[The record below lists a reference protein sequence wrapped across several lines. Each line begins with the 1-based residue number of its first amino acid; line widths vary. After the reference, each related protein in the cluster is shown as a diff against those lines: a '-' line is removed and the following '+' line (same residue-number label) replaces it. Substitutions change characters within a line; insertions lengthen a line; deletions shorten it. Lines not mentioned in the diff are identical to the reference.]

1 MPPLCPKCNA
11 PMVIRIAY
19 RGTPRQREF
28 WGCSNFPSCRGS
40 RDVIPEQNYTNGGS
54 RSASPVDNAPMG
66 SVLTRNNAAQDYSIP
81 VKYEGEP
88 FRGFEL
94 MDTYETIA
102 CDSSVLSEI
111 RNENIDGSVVQESA
125 KFRVDF
131 TESDNLYLSHSQRQ
145 IVALVLRM
153 LCRGSITYNTRAVE
167 KAIEQL
173 IPGTVEYTD
182 DDFSDSRLLTTIR
195 PSYSF
200 DSRRE
205 KAFAEQILPRVLGPN
220 WPLFTSSQLLIPTMG
235 KLEETDPNFA
245 GQRTDFVVSNGRK
258 EVVIELD
265 GEEHYNHTE
274 KDKQR
279 DTFLQRNGY
288 KILRFDN
295 SDVDDDPEFIIGELS
310 SEVQKIRRQGNPNSI
325 SQKRI
330 VAAKL
335 IHQVQIA
342 ITSALNHATIAP
354 KCKVTLTATIG
365 GFSKEDINKILDIA
379 LKDLSELYD
388 HYCDLY
394 EEEHFFAIRSSS
406 KSPDCVICIG
416 CPEFTAPATI
426 LITDITTSRSIE
438 NSIPP
443 YSDVQ
448 IGSVEEDTLLYF
460 LDYVFHFDK
469 FREGQLAGVERL
481 LYNQDTIILLP
492 TGSGKSLIYQLA
504 ALICP
509 GKIVV
514 ISPLVSLMNDQLE
527 NLYYN
532 GIDCAISISR
542 GNYREAS
549 ELNNPGTVL
558 IYISPERLQIKGFR
572 DAINN
577 MQSSSRVFAV
587 AVDEAHCVSEWGHDF
602 RTAYLNIGRI
612 SRTIFNRSGLTP
624 TIIALTGTAS
634 TAVLKDVKRELEITD
649 YDAIITPESFDR
661 KELNFKVVQ
670 SSSDRK
676 KEELVELIDRAIPEF
691 FGKSAAGFY
700 RLRNDST
707 NCGIVFCPHVNGDYG
722 VTKVRSYLN
731 GTPMLSDVYAGSK
744 PKGASGNWEEDRRRA
759 ASEFKSNKTNT
770 LVATKAFGM
779 GIDKPNVRFTIHYG
793 VPSSIESF
801 YQEAGRAGRD
811 GERSLCALI
820 LSDENKQIDDFMLN
834 PTTPLEQVQEIVDQQ
849 RIDQKDDVSRMM
861 WFHVKSFKGID
872 FEVEQVA
879 QVIEK
884 IFVDDKL
891 SRDTV
896 VISCGGDSAE
906 DSLGNVQKAIQRLL
920 VLGVISDCTVDYS
933 AREIHVKPG
942 SIEAVDIQAKYAL
955 YVKGYNEGRISM
967 ELRKLNCVQET
978 PKRRYVLNA
987 ARVLTEFVYDTIE
1000 KGRRRGLREMVNATE
1015 AALRSRDPDKTLRTR
1030 IVRYFESTYSE
1041 ELTAVVEST
1050 DLGFSKIPE
1059 IIDGVALEADGEVV
1073 GGIRSANEAAGLRG
1087 GVSRYLESTPDHP
1100 GLLALRAL
1108 AELHCKDH
1116 SVSAIRDDFEAAC
1129 NFAITRYSSDRK
1141 TLTSFVSY
1149 FMRKIIERDPS
1160 LFAALVDGTSSFI
1173 DRDDL
1178 CAMLIDNPVL
1188 TEEQKMA
1195 PAIVFFS
1202 DMARKSMRSIK
1213 KVKGA

>member
-11 PMVIRIAY
+11 PMEKRIAY
-19 RGTPRQREF
+19 KGTPRQREF
-28 WGCSNFPSCRGS
+28 WGCSNFPSCRGT
-40 RDVIPEQNYTNGGS
+40 RDVEPEPSSRAGGITPS
-54 RSASPVDNAPMG
+54 PAAESAPTSYAGSQDN
-66 SVLTRNNAAQDYSIP
+66 SVQDYAIP
-81 VKYEGEP
+81 VKFEGEP
-88 FRGFEL
+88 FQGFEL

-102 CDSSVLSEI
+102 CDSSVLSAI
-111 RNENIDGSVVQESA
+111 RNETIDDSVVHESA
-125 KFRVDF
+125 KFRVDY
-131 TESDNLYLSHSQRQ
+131 TESDNLYLTPKQRQ

-153 LCRGSITYNTRAVE
+153 LCRGSITLNTRSVE
-167 KAIEQL
+167 RAIEQL

-182 DDFSDSRLLTTIR
+182 DDFSDSRLLTSIQ
-195 PSYSF
+195 PSYTF
-200 DSRRE
+200 DSPRE
-205 KAFAEQILPRVLGPN
+205 KKFAERILSRLLGPH
-220 WPLFTSSQLLIPTMG
+220 WPLFTSSQLLIQTMG
-235 KLEETDPNFA
+235 KLEATDASFA
-245 GQRTDFVVSNGRK
+245 GQRTDFVVSTGRK
-258 EVVIELD
+258 DVVIELD
-265 GEEHYNHTE
+265 GEEHYNHAD

-279 DTFLQRNGY
+279 DDFLQRNGY
-288 KILRFDN
+288 KVFRFDN
-295 SDVDDDPEFIIGELS
+295 SDVDDDPDYIIGELS
-310 SEVQKIRRQGNPNSI
+310 ADLRKITRQGNPNSAV
-325 SQKRI
+325 QKRI

-335 IHQVQIA
+335 IHQIQIA

-354 KCKVTLTATIG
+354 KCKVALTASIG
-365 GFSKEDINKILDIA
+365 GFSNVDLEKILTIA
-379 LKDLSELYD
+379 LQDLSDLFS
-388 HYCDLY
+388 HYCAIY
-394 EEEHFFAIRSSS
+394 EEDNFFAVRSSA
-406 KSPDCVICIG
+406 KSPDGMLCIG
-416 CPEFTAPATI
+416 RPEFTAPATI

-443 YSDVQ
+443 YSDIQ
-448 IGSVEEDTLLYF
+448 IGNVEESTLLYF
-460 LDYVFHFDK
+460 LDYVFHFDA

-509 GKIVV
+509 GKIIV

-542 GNYREAS
+542 DNYRATA
-549 ELNNPGTVL
+549 ELNNPGTVM

-572 DAINN
+572 DCINN

-602 RTAYLNIGRI
+602 RTAYLNIGRT
-612 SRTIFNRSGLTP
+612 SRAIFNRSGLTP

-649 YDAIITPESFDR
+649 YDAIITPETFDR
-661 KELNFKVVQ
+661 KELRFKVVQ
-670 SSSDRK
+670 SSSERK
-676 KEELVELIDRAIPEF
+676 KQELVELVDRAIPDY
-691 FGKSAAGFY
+691 FGKSAASFY

-722 VTKVRSYLN
+722 VTKVRSFLN
-731 GTPMLSDVYAGSK
+731 GTPMLTDIYSGSQ
-744 PKGASGNWEEDRRRA
+744 PKGASGNWEEVKRRA
-759 ASEFKSNKTNT
+759 ASEFKSNKVNT
-770 LVATKAFGM
+770 LVSTKAFGM
-779 GIDKPNVRFTIHYG
+779 GIDKPNVRFTVHYG
-793 VPSSIESF
+793 IPSSIESF

-811 GERSLCALI
+811 GNPSLCALI
-820 LSDENKQIDDFMLN
+820 LSDENKQVDDYMLN
-834 PTTPLEQVQEIVDQQ
+834 PTTPLEEVQEIVDQQ
-849 RIDQKDDVSRMM
+849 KIDQKDDISRMM
-861 WFHVKSFKGID
+861 WFHVNSFKGID
-872 FEVEQVA
+872 FETKQVA
-879 QVIEK
+879 QVIDK
-884 IFVDDKL
+884 IFIGDRLSQETVTIACGRDGDDN
-891 SRDTV
+891 SM
-896 VISCGGDSAE
+896 
-906 DSLGNVQKAIQRLL
+906 GNVQKALQRLL
-920 VLGVISDCTVDYS
+920 VLGVISDYTVDYS

-942 SIEAVDIQAKYAL
+942 SIEAVDIQAKYAI

-967 ELRKLNCVQET
+967 ELRKLARVPET

-1015 AALRSRDPDKTLRTR
+1015 AALRSRDPDRTLRTR

-1041 ELTAVVEST
+1041 ELTAVVESA

-1059 IIDGVALEADGEVV
+1059 IIDGVAIETDGEVV

-1108 AELHCKDH
+1108 AELHCKDY

-1160 LFAALVDGTSSFI
+1160 LFAALVDGASSFI
-1173 DRDDL
+1173 DRDNL

-1188 TEEQKMA
+1188 TEEQKTA
-1195 PAIVFFS
+1195 PAIVYFS
-1202 DMARKSMRSIK
+1202 DMAKKCLKSIH
-1213 KVKGA
+1213 KVKGV

>member
-11 PMVIRIAY
+11 PMEKRIAY
-19 RGTPRQREF
+19 KGTPRQREF
-28 WGCSNFPSCRGS
+28 WGCSNFPSCRGT
-40 RDVIPEQNYTNGGS
+40 RDAVPEQVLPNAGVQA
-54 RSASPVDNAPMG
+54 SATTQNTSFPANSAQIN
-66 SVLTRNNAAQDYSIP
+66 SAQDYSIP

-88 FRGFEL
+88 FQGFEL

-102 CDSSVLSEI
+102 CDSSVLSAI
-111 RNENIDGSVVQESA
+111 RNENIDDSVVHESA
-125 KFRVDF
+125 KFRVDY
-131 TESDNLYLSHSQRQ
+131 TESDNLYLSQKQRQ
-145 IVALVLRM
+145 ITALVLRM

-167 KAIEQL
+167 KALERL
-173 IPGTVEYTD
+173 IPGSVEYTD
-182 DDFSDSRLLTTIR
+182 DDFSDSRLLTDIQ

-200 DSRRE
+200 DSSRE
-205 KAFAEQILPRVLGPN
+205 KTFAEMILSSVLGQH
-220 WPLFTSSQLLIPTMG
+220 WPLFTSSQLLIQTMG
-235 KLEETDPNFA
+235 KLEAADGNFA
-245 GQRTDFVVSNGRK
+245 GQRTDFVISNGRK
-258 EVVIELD
+258 EIVVELD
-265 GEEHYNHTE
+265 GEEHYNHAD

-279 DTFLQRNGY
+279 DAFLQRNGY
-288 KILRFDN
+288 KLFRFDN
-295 SDVDDDPEFIIGELS
+295 SDVDDDPEYIIGELS
-310 SEVQKIRRQGNPNSI
+310 TELSKIRRQGNPNSI
-325 SQKRI
+325 AQRRI

-342 ITSALNHATIAP
+342 ITSALNHSTIAP
-354 KCKVTLTATIG
+354 KSKVGFAATID
-365 GFSKEDINKILDIA
+365 GFSTESLNSLFDIA
-379 LKDLSELYD
+379 LKDLSELFD
-388 HYCDLY
+388 HFCDLY
-394 EEEHFFAIRSSS
+394 EEEHFFVIRHSS
-406 KSPDCVICIG
+406 KSPDGMICVG
-416 CPEFTAPATI
+416 RPEFTAPATI

-443 YSDVQ
+443 YSDIQ
-448 IGSVEEDTLLYF
+448 IGSVEESTLLYF
-460 LDYVFHFDK
+460 LDYVFHFDS

-504 ALICP
+504 ALMCP
-509 GKIVV
+509 GKIIV

-542 GNYREAS
+542 DNYRATA
-549 ELNNPGTVL
+549 ELNNPGTVM

-572 DAINN
+572 DSINN

-602 RTAYLNIGRI
+602 RTAYLNIGRT

-634 TAVLKDVKRELEITD
+634 TSVLKDVKRELEITD
-649 YDAIITPESFDR
+649 YDAIITPETFDR
-661 KELNFKVVQ
+661 KELRFKVVQ

-676 KEELVELIDRAIPEF
+676 KQELVELIDRAIPDY
-691 FGKSAAGFY
+691 FGKSTASFY
-700 RLRNDST
+700 RLRNDNT

-722 VTKVRSYLN
+722 VTKVRSFLN
-731 GTPMLSDVYAGSK
+731 GTPMLTDIYSGSQ
-744 PKGASGNWEEDRRRA
+744 PKGASGNWEEVKRRA
-759 ASEFKSNKTNT
+759 ASEFKSNKVNT
-770 LVATKAFGM
+770 LVSTKAFGM

-811 GERSLCALI
+811 GNPSLCALI

-834 PTTPLEQVQEIVDQQ
+834 PTTPLEEVQEIVDQQ
-849 RIDQKDDVSRMM
+849 KIDQKDDISRMM
-861 WFHVKSFKGID
+861 WFHVNSFKGID
-872 FEVEQVA
+872 FETKQVD
-879 QVIEK
+879 QVISK
-884 IFVDDKL
+884 IFVGDKL
-891 SRDTV
+891 SSDTV
-896 VISCGGDSAE
+896 IITCGRDSDE
-906 DSLGNVQKAIQRLL
+906 NSMGNVQKALQRLL
-920 VLGVISDCTVDYS
+920 VLGVISDYTVDYS

-942 SIEAVDIQAKYAL
+942 SIEAFDIQAKYAL

-967 ELRKLNCVQET
+967 ELGKLNRVPET

-1041 ELTAVVEST
+1041 ELTAVVESA

-1059 IIDGVALEADGEVV
+1059 IIDGVAIEIGGEVV
-1073 GGIRSANEAAGLRG
+1073 GGIRSANEASGLRG

-1108 AELHCKDH
+1108 AELHCKDY

-1141 TLTSFVSY
+1141 TLTAFVSY

-1160 LFAALVDGTSSFI
+1160 LFAALVDGASSFI
-1173 DRDDL
+1173 DRDYL

-1202 DMARKSMRSIK
+1202 DMAKKSMGFIK
-1213 KVKGA
+1213 TVKGA